1 MDKKRFLIFLAL
13 FCSIVSALSLFLS
26 LFRISIVLSLIG
38 IIFSV
43 SYLRKSGDEMIKII
57 SLIVGLSVLILA
69 AFSNNPLSLGNKC
82 FNDLDYKLSLSAIDN
97 SLIDNSDLQIIKE
110 KFELLGYC
118 FNIDEKDSKLA
129 ILNIDEQGY
138 NNRSALEEVVKKEG
152 FKAVLADKVVFS
164 NGGSDIADV
173 CRNDATCSGIVQCS
187 QIETKEY
194 TCEFR
199 FTIYLTESAAQR
211 SADITS
217 NLSLDETGK
226 YLSDK
231 LYLYIGNKEFDSLLI
246 GSGLKGQATTQISI
260 QGIGTGNTENE
271 ALQNARDSMKRL
283 QTIIL
288 LDSLSK
294 DYALDSY

>member
-1 MDKKRFLIFLAL
+1 
-13 FCSIVSALSLFLS
+13 
-26 LFRISIVLSLIG
+26 
-38 IIFSV
+38 
-43 SYLRKSGDEMIKII
+43 MIKII